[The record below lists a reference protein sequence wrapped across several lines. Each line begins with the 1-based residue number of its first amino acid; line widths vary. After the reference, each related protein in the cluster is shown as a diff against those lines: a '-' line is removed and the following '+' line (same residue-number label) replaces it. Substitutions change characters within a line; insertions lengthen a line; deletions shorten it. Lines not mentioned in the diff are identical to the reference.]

1 MNLTSKRVQD
11 TDVVEVTGQVD
22 VSTVPDLEEF
32 LAEFDESEL
41 VIDMTGVSFMDT
53 TGVRFL
59 LGLASRFTSENRSL
73 RLVLKEQS
81 PVLLILK
88 ITGLSDQ
95 FIITDSSGVTEAES
109 S

>member
-22 VSTVPDLEEF
+22 VSTVPELEEF
-32 LAEFDESEL
+32 LAEFDEAEL
-41 VIDMTGVSFMDT
+41 VIDMTGVTFMDT

-95 FIITDSSGVTEAES
+95 FIITDSSGVTEAETS
-109 S
+109 